1 MNTTLF
7 RVFMVKN
14 HEKQTELAEVMNM
27 AQSALSNRING
38 KIEWKK
44 KEINFFRN
52 RWNLTDQETIDI
64 FFNSEVSEL
73 DTGT

>member
-14 HEKQTELAEVMNM
+14 HEKQTELAEDMDM
-27 AQSALSNRING
+27 SQSALSNRING
-38 KIEWKK
+38 KNEWKK

-64 FFNSEVSEL
+64 FFNSGVSEI